1 MYESMLSKS
10 LPLFGWLSLTLLAN
24 GSAADIQKRYHR
36 AVVDAAFIEQA
47 EVETGLNAIH
57 ADNPS
62 LVWNEDKSKLLV
74 VTWKSE
80 HSYST
85 YMKPYDQTSDNPDY
99 GIWVTAAPQVQAMC
113 SQVGLDAVAK
123 PKKYQRV
130 LDRRLKQY
138 LGLDPDWNY
147 DLFVEMWVSPDDMFR
162 PCVDPEIQDT
172 QCNIQFGKELPTV
185 KNIPDYQDFYSDLYF
200 KSFRASE
207 GVPWTGMG
215 YTYDWG
221 NPESDVGA
229 SEYILVPEAKYEIK
243 RAVPTAQYCSE
254 LH

>member
-1 MYESMLSKS
+1 MLPKS
-10 LPLFGWLSLTLLAN
+10 LPVFGLFSLTLLAN
-24 GSAADIQKRYHR
+24 ASVADAQKRYHR
-36 AVVDAAFIEQA
+36 AVVDAAFIEET
-47 EVETGLNAIH
+47 EVETGLNAIR

-80 HSYST
+80 YSYNN
-85 YMKPYDQTSDNPDY
+85 YINPKDQTSDNPNY
-99 GIWVTAAPQVQAMC
+99 AVWVTAAPQVQAMC
-113 SQVGLDAVAK
+113 SQIGLDAVAK
-123 PKKYQRV
+123 PKKYQRM

-138 LGLDPDWNY
+138 LGLDPDWSY
-147 DLFVEMWVSPDDMFR
+147 DLFVEMWVSPEDIFR
-162 PCVDPEIQDT
+162 PCVDPEIDDA
-172 QCNIQFGKELPTV
+172 QCDIQFGEIIPTV

-229 SEYILVPEAKYEIK
+229 SEYILVPKARYEIE
-243 RAVPTAQYCSE
+243 RAVSTADYCSE
-254 LH
+254 SH